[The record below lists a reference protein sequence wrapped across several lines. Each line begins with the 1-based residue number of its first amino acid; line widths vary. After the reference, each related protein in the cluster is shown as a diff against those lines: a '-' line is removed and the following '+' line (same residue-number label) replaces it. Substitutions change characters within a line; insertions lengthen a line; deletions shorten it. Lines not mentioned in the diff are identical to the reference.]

1 MLWPEYCLR
10 GISYF
15 YYPTILVFSVYF
27 LFALFSDEPEVFLPE
42 YSQPAILH
50 AAHFRRVVN
59 PLYGIYLWR
68 NPFISR
74 TLIKLTLSLKM

>member
-42 YSQPAILH
+42 YFML
-50 AAHFRRVVN
+50 
-59 PLYGIYLWR
+59 
-68 NPFISR
+68 
-74 TLIKLTLSLKM
+74 LTSGG